1 MNKLLHKIQHFF
13 LYFTV
18 VLPLA
23 AQDPVKVRF
32 GSVIPKDSPWEE
44 GINTYIKNVE
54 SKAGGRLRFKT
65 YLGGQL
71 GGEVEMIKSIAM
83 GSLDAGAFSLAS
95 IAEALS
101 LPQLQVFELPFLF
114 SSDEEADYVM
124 DQMFEQMSEILAKK
138 GIVLILWGTNGW
150 RSFGT
155 KTKPILSPA
164 DLKGLK
170 MRAQESEVYVSFYK
184 AMGAT
189 PVPIATPEVL
199 VALKTGMVDGY
210 DQTPVFSLSSSWI
223 NTVKHYSLTKH
234 IYQPGAVI
242 ISKRFLDKQPAD
254 LQQVLLARSERASLQ
269 KTARELV
276 RKEDAEVLSSFPGLG
291 VKVHT
296 LTEAQREAFRK
307 AAQPVYTSLE
317 SKIGK
322 NLITAVQNHIRTFQ
336 QLRKSTSAP
345 TDPKKTQKK

>member
-1 MNKLLHKIQHFF
+1 MMKSRLLFVF
-13 LYFTV
+13 AALS
-18 VLPLA
+18 LNLS
-23 AQDPVKVRF
+23 AQDVVKVRF

-44 GINTYIKNVE
+44 GIMAYVKQAE
-54 SKAGGRLRFKT
+54 SKSGGKIKFKT

-114 SSDEEADYVM
+114 NSDEEADYVM
-124 DQMFEQMSEILAKK
+124 DQMFDQMSEILAKK

-155 KTKPILSPA
+155 KSKPALSPA

-170 MRAQESEVYVSFYK
+170 MRAQESEVYINFYK
-184 AMGAT
+184 ALGAT

-223 NTVKHYSLTKH
+223 NTVKYYTLTRH

-254 LQQVLLARSERASLQ
+254 IQQALLARSERLSLQ
-269 KTARELV
+269 KTSRELV
-276 RKEDAEVLSSFPGLG
+276 RKEDAEVLESFPGLG
-291 VKVHT
+291 IKVST
-296 LTEAQREAFRK
+296 LSEAQRDAFRK
-307 AAQPVYTSLE
+307 ASQPVYTAME
-317 SKIGK
+317 AKIGK
-322 NLITAVQNHIRTFQ
+322 SLIATVNEHIRKYRESQ
-336 QLRKSTSAP
+336 KSAP
-345 TDPKKTQKK
+345 QAPTKPATKK

>member
-1 MNKLLHKIQHFF
+1 MIRNWLLC
-13 LYFTV
+13 
-18 VLPLA
+18 VLALLSLSLS
-23 AQDPVKVRF
+23 AQEAVKVRF

-44 GINTYIKNVE
+44 GIMAYVKQAE
-54 SKAGGRLRFKT
+54 SKSGGKIKFKT

-114 SSDEEADYVM
+114 NSDEEADYVM
-124 DQMFEQMSEILAKK
+124 DQMFDQMSDILAKK

-155 KTKPILSPA
+155 KSKPILSPS

-170 MRAQESEVYVSFYK
+170 MRAQESEVYINFYK
-184 AMGAT
+184 ALGAT

-223 NTVKHYSLTKH
+223 NTVKYYTLTRH

-254 LQQVLLARSERASLQ
+254 VQQALLARSERLSLQ
-269 KTARELV
+269 KTSRELV
-276 RKEDAEVLSSFPGLG
+276 RKEDAEVLESFPGLG
-291 VKVHT
+291 IKVST

-307 AAQPVYTSLE
+307 ASQPVYTAME
-317 SKIGK
+317 AKIGK
-322 NLITAVQNHIRTFQ
+322 TLIATVNEHIRKFRESQKT
-336 QLRKSTSAP
+336 AP
-345 TDPKKTQKK
+345 PASPKPGSKK

>member
-1 MNKLLHKIQHFF
+1 M
-13 LYFTV
+13 
-18 VLPLA
+18 
-23 AQDPVKVRF
+23 RF

-44 GINTYIKNVE
+44 GIMAYVKQAE
-54 SKAGGRLRFKT
+54 SKSGGKIKFKT

-114 SSDEEADYVM
+114 NSDEEADYVM
-124 DQMFEQMSEILAKK
+124 DQTFDLMSDILAKK

-155 KTKPILSPA
+155 KSKPILSPS

-170 MRAQESEVYVSFYK
+170 MRAQESEVYINFYK
-184 AMGAT
+184 ALGAT

-223 NTVKHYSLTKH
+223 NTVKYYTLTRH

-242 ISKRFLDKQPAD
+242 ISKRFLDRQPAD
-254 LQQVLLARSERASLQ
+254 VQQALLARNERLTLQ
-269 KTARELV
+269 KTSRELV
-276 RKEDAEVLSSFPGLG
+276 RKEDAEVLESFPGLG
-291 VKVHT
+291 IKVST

-307 AAQPVYTSLE
+307 ASQPVYTAME
-317 SKIGK
+317 AKIGK
-322 NLITAVQNHIRTFQ
+322 TLMATVNEHIRKFREIQKT
-336 QLRKSTSAP
+336 AP
-345 TDPKKTQKK
+345 PASPKPGSKK